1 MAKMNISKALLI
13 VISSC
18 IVALRAIPVC
28 GQPKQEPIKITWK
41 TLQDVTF
48 KEKYF
53 KEAEAWFLFP
63 TFGRSLKELEGKLI
77 EIKGYVIPI
86 DAESGLYALSAFP
99 FSACYFCGGAGP
111 ESVMSLKLKK
121 GHRRY
126 KTDDVV
132 TFRGIFKL
140 NDTDINDFNYI
151 LRNAEE
157 VKN

>member
-1 MAKMNISKALLI
+1 MSSAKAIALVLGLSIAQLWAIS
-13 VISSC
+13 VQ
-18 IVALRAIPVC
+18 
-28 GQPKQEPIKITWK
+28 GQENQGPIKITWK
-41 TLQDVTF
+41 TLQDVQF
-48 KEKYF
+48 KERYY

-63 TFGRSLKELEGKLI
+63 TFGKSLKNLDGKQV

-86 DAESGLYALSAFP
+86 DAEGGLYALSAFP

-157 VKN
+157 VRN